1 MSGAL
6 HAPYAECIDRFLK
19 MEQIYYTQCPI
30 GYGLG
35 ASGGFQIKRLSPG
48 YVISGDFRHFSLRA
62 FVAET
67 RQPAPAALRYRR
79 GEGDVAEIAWLTP
92 RSHEYETERGLWG
105 RPGGHFAHGL
115 QLSATELRE
124 LDDFPAGL
132 FDQPFWTRS
141 DPEPTRGEP
150 PPDLRVALC
159 DVARP
164 GGFACGAGLAQGED
178 GKCLARLLAAVAA
191 AARSGRTL
199 FLIDE
204 PARLNRRIALLTFAF
219 PPPWRADLTFSTYHD
234 RPQELPG
241 FRIQGTIPAARP
253 NRPALL
259 AQGFVADLASGA
271 GTIEPVIEP
280 AGWARTL
287 AGWFVRHQDEDQ
299 ADWEAL
305 GAVARTARLG
315 PASPWA
321 EEWLERMFNLPR
333 MIRQPA
339 PVPSSARG
347 WAELASWTAWAGQAG
362 LSRAWAVARPP
373 AWWFEASRGAGTI
386 GSESRAALLEH
397 LRLPDVWGDAVESAA
412 WGDVVARWT
421 ADADEPARREAASA
435 ALSAAPQPLQ
445 PALAGRL
452 IRSLPPEAAEG
463 TARWLAQQSGWSPQ
477 IRLRLRAHSAL
488 ASAIEVAEGHALQE
502 LLLESLTSSDDA
514 SVVFDALEAEA
525 RDRTETRTLLA
536 EQLALALGT
545 STGRDELRRVLR
557 VHGWALGL
565 VEPGAANAWL
575 APYWER
581 QFADR
586 LNIDHWRAVFEKLP
600 PDLARS
606 AATVVLAI
614 AARPRAVDEAFRWG
628 IEDLVL
634 PRDEAERPHDPAW
647 PGLYLDRLP
656 SGLDVL
662 KRLVQ
667 KPFRRLGVAR
677 WLEAARDRG
686 ELSKAQAA
694 RLGDCQRYERV
705 LRTHDARGL
714 LEIKLPEV
722 APTERGLLLN
732 QILRHLADGSDEALN
747 LALDTCRAAWPGGF
761 QPGAEGLALLAEA
774 LATPL
779 LAERGYPDELWLGRL
794 RRVLDR
800 LGLVAE
806 LERGFEPNGLAAHIV
821 AATTRH
827 PGDTFDAWRFR
838 ASLLGDNQ
846 AWRTLAA
853 DICRDLEGV
862 PPGESLKVLDDWDRA
877 LVKGRHTSRF
887 YALWFNAC
895 DPAQLVA
902 AVLGRAVEIRS
913 FAIPWWEPDGAPGAV
928 RDIRER
934 LVRQA
939 PMVPLRQGSV
949 TTVLHWLRRPRGR
962 SARSIADDFVPMEED
977 RVTEGAYEWLISDE
991 GRARWGYLHEL
1002 SLFAMAAP
1010 AARNHYVKQW
1020 HKELPLARLAAS
1032 ERYQF
1037 LASVIRVVD
1046 EDDPVLLAPLAR
1058 WLLKGGVLD
1067 LDQIKAWNEHLAQ
1080 VDPVPHDLVLSR
1092 VILVRRLCDELKT
1105 LRREQ
1110 QERR

>member
-1 MSGAL
+1 
-6 HAPYAECIDRFLK
+6 

-48 YVISGDFRHFSLRA
+48 YVLSGDFRHFSLRA

-79 GEGDVAEIAWLTP
+79 GEGNTAEIAWLAP

-105 RPGGHFAHGL
+105 RPGGHFAHGV
-115 QLSATELRE
+115 QLSAAELHE

-132 FDQPFWTRS
+132 FNQPFWTRS
-141 DPEPTRGEP
+141 DRAPTRGQP
-150 PPDLRVALC
+150 PPDLDLTLC

-164 GGFACGAGLAQGED
+164 RGFAFGAGLAHGED
-178 GKCLARLLAAVAA
+178 GECVARLLTAVAA
-191 AARSGRTL
+191 AARSGQTL

-204 PARLNRRIALLTFAF
+204 PAGLSRWIALLTFAF

-253 NRPALL
+253 NRPAML

-271 GTIEPVIEP
+271 GTIEPAIEP

-299 ADWEAL
+299 ADWEAA
-305 GAVARTARLG
+305 GAVAQASRRG
-315 PASPWA
+315 PEGHWA
-321 EEWLERMFNLPR
+321 EERLERMFGLPR

-339 PVPSSARG
+339 PVPTSARG
-347 WAELASWTAWAGQAG
+347 WAELASWTTWAGHAG
-362 LSRAWAVARPP
+362 LSRTWAMARPP
-373 AWWFEASRGAGTI
+373 AWWLEASRGAGAI
-386 GSESRAALLEH
+386 GSESRGALLEH
-397 LRLPDVWGDAVESAA
+397 LRLPDAWGGALESAA

-421 ADADEPARREAASA
+421 AGADEAARREAAAA
-435 ALSAAPQPLQ
+435 ALSAAPQPFQ
-445 PALAGRL
+445 PVLAGRL
-452 IRSLPPEAAEG
+452 IRCLPPEAADA
-463 TARWLAQQSGWSPQ
+463 TARWLAQQSAWSPQ

-488 ASAIEVAEGHALQE
+488 TSALEAADGRALQE
-502 LLLESLTSSDDA
+502 LLVESLGLTPSDNA
-514 SVVFDALEAEA
+514 TVVLDALEAEA
-525 RDRTETRTLLA
+525 RDRPETRALLA
-536 EQLALALGT
+536 AQLALALGT
-545 STGRDELRRVLR
+545 STDPDELHRVLR

-565 VEPGAANAWL
+565 GELGAAKAWL

-586 LNIDHWRAVFEKLP
+586 LNIDHWRAIFKKLP

-614 AARPRAVDEAFRWG
+614 AAGPRAVDEAFRWG
-628 IEDLVL
+628 IEELLL

-667 KPFRRLGVAR
+667 KPYRRLGVAR

-686 ELSKAQAA
+686 ALSAAQAA

-705 LRTHDARGL
+705 LRSRDARGL

-722 APTERGLLLN
+722 APAERGLLLN

-747 LALDTCRAAWPGGF
+747 LALDSCRAAWPGGF
-761 QPGAEGLALLAEA
+761 QPGAEGLARVAEA
-774 LATPL
+774 LAAPL
-779 LAERGYPDELWLGRL
+779 LAERGYPELWLARL

-806 LERGFEPNGLAAHIV
+806 PQPQPQRGFEPDGLAAQIV

-827 PGDTFDAWRFR
+827 PGDTFDPWRFR
-838 ASLLGDNQ
+838 AALLGDDQ
-846 AWRTLAA
+846 AWQILAA
-853 DICRDLEGV
+853 DIRRDLEGV

-877 LVKGRHTSRF
+877 LDKGRHTNRF
-887 YALWFNAC
+887 YTLWFNGC
-895 DPAQLVA
+895 DAAQLVE
-902 AVLGRAVEIRS
+902 AVLGRAVEIRLL
-913 FAIPWWEPDGAPGAV
+913 AIPWWERDGAVGAV

-949 TTVLHWLRRPRGR
+949 ATVLHWLRRPRGR
-962 SARSIADDFVPMEED
+962 SAGSIADNFVPLEED
-977 RVTEGAYEWLISDE
+977 RVTEGGYEWLISEE
-991 GRARWGYLHEL
+991 GRARWEYLHQL
-1002 SLFAMAAP
+1002 SLFAMAPP
-1010 AARNHYVKQW
+1010 AERNQYVKRW
-1020 HKELPLARLAAS
+1020 SRELPLARLEVS
-1032 ERYQF
+1032 DRYQF

-1046 EDDPVLLAPLAR
+1046 QEDPILVAVLAKWLAR
-1058 WLLKGGVLD
+1058 GEVLH
-1067 LDQIKAWNEHLAQ
+1067 LEQIRAWNEHLAQ

-1092 VILVRRLCDELKT
+1092 VVLVRRLCDEL
-1105 LRREQ
+1105 RIIHREE